1 MSEYPP
7 PKLPKKT
14 RLPEIRARP
23 FNREK
28 DPPAQIANL
37 LSRKQQGD
45 LRAIAT
51 VLEFERGDRT
61 IFSEGED
68 AHFVYAV
75 ANGVVRVSR
84 HAENGRRQ
92 VMALMLPGDLFGL
105 PHEGLY
111 VNCAETVC
119 PSTLYRVPWQQWNTM
134 MRREPDMQITLL
146 VRVAFDLRQAQRRI
160 MILGQQNA
168 SQKLASFLLDFA
180 EYPEFYDTRRRQLEL
195 PLTRFDLGDYLGVAA
210 ETVVR
215 TFAKLERGKIIRRL
229 SSRRIEIEDM
239 DALRRLVNGR
249 RRSPR

>member
-1 MSEYPP
+1 MPAFP
-7 PKLPKKT
+7 TPKSPKKA

-23 FNREK
+23 FDREK

-37 LSRKQQGD
+37 LSRKQQAN

-84 HAENGRRQ
+84 HTENGRRQ

-134 MRREPDMQITLL
+134 MRKEPDMQVTLL

-180 EYPEFYDTRRRQLEL
+180 EYPEFYDTSRRYLEL

-215 TFAKLERGKIIRRL
+215 TFAKLERARLVRRL
-229 SSRRIEIEDM
+229 SSRLIEIEDL